1 MKKILLSG
9 LMLLLMAGAGVG
21 GWFVA
26 QQQAM
31 LDKPAPTVLTREGV
45 LQQIQQLNRLESTAF
60 YIDTIVQT
68 QKAGRWYFLWQDA
81 QRGLFIAQG
90 KVLAGIDLNKLTAQN
105 VQVLDDKVILTLPPV
120 EILSVDLAKLEV
132 YDLQTGNLGLHPIDN
147 SVFAEVQQRAK
158 QQVLTSACQADILN
172 HAQTQAQQ
180 QLETLFALM
189 QTPVSVYPSSVPVCK
204 SNVSYQ

>member
-21 GWFVA
+21 GWFAA
-26 QQQAM
+26 QKQANS
-31 LDKPAPTVLTREGV
+31 DKPASTVLTREGV
-45 LQQIQQLNRLESTAF
+45 LKQIQQLNRLESTAF

-105 VQVLDDKVILTLPPV
+105 VQILDDKVILTLPPV

-132 YDLQTGNLGLHPIDN
+132 YDLQTGNLGLHPVDN

-172 HAQTQAQQ
+172 HAQAQAQQ

-204 SNVSYQ
+204 Q

>member
-1 MKKILLSG
+1 M
-9 LMLLLMAGAGVG
+9 
-21 GWFVA
+21 
-26 QQQAM
+26 
-31 LDKPAPTVLTREGV
+31 
-45 LQQIQQLNRLESTAF
+45 
-60 YIDTIVQT
+60 
-68 QKAGRWYFLWQDA
+68 
-81 QRGLFIAQG
+81 
-90 KVLAGIDLNKLTAQN
+90 AGIDLNKLTAQN

-147 SVFAEVQQRAK
+147 SVFGEVQQRAK

-204 SNVSYQ
+204 SNVSIP

>member
-21 GWFVA
+21 GWFAA
-26 QQQAM
+26 QQQAIV
-31 LDKPAPTVLTREGV
+31 DKPASTVLTREGV
-45 LQQIQQLNRLESTAF
+45 LKQIQQLNRLESTAF

-105 VQVLDDKVILTLPPV
+105 VQILDDKVILTLPPV

-132 YDLQTGNLGLHPIDN
+132 YDLQTGNLGLHPVDN
-147 SVFAEVQQRAK
+147 SVFTEVQQRAK

-172 HAQTQAQQ
+172 HAQVQAQQ

-204 SNVSYQ
+204 Q